1 MFNVVLDPSCP
12 SGNSQGLGE
21 AFCVISRADGD
32 SVCRVWVRGLCRLE
46 RIVYLQTILCGKVV
60 ESLVDR
66 NDLQHL
72 EPRALVR

>member
-1 MFNVVLDPSCP
+1 MEIRCAGCGCVDCV
-12 SGNSQGLGE
+12 GLE
-21 AFCVISRADGD
+21 
-32 SVCRVWVRGLCRLE
+32 W
-46 RIVYLQTILCGKVV
+46 IVYLQTILCRKVV